1 MPEIDGEATASAG
14 AELVATDRLTGK
26 WHGGGS
32 WGDTGAKHHELL
44 PGVKKTTNGDATMAD
59 IPVATRDKIMH

>member
-1 MPEIDGEATASAG
+1 MHNHVCNSRVLTNSREGQDVPEIDGEATASAG

-32 WGDTGAKHHELL
+32 WGDTGARHLELL
-44 PGVKKTTNGDATMAD
+44 PGVKKNN
-59 IPVATRDKIMH
+59 